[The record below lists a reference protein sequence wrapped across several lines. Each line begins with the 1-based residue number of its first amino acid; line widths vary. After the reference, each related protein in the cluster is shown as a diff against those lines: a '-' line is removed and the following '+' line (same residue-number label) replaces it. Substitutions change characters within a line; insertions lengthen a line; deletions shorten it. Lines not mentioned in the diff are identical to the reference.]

1 MLKKLASYLV
11 IGIFISSCATP
22 KAVDIMQA
30 NDEVMTCNELRLAFE
45 KADLN
50 EDEAHASKG
59 VTNENILSGL
69 FFFPA
74 YFVTYGSSIHAEY
87 NASERKEHL
96 LKIYN
101 KKGCAQPKGDN
112 YQKLVSET
120 LVKLEDI
127 KIKYNQG
134 IIDEENYFEMR
145 RKLLVNFE

>member
-1 MLKKLASYLV
+1 MIKKIVSYLI
-11 IGIFISSCATP
+11 IGIFITSCATP

-45 KADLN
+45 KADLY

-112 YQKLVSET
+112 YQKLVSESLT
-120 LVKLEDI
+120 KLEDI

-134 IIDEENYFEMR
+134 IIDEENYLEMR
-145 RKLLVNFE
+145 RKLLINFQ

>member
-1 MLKKLASYLV
+1 MIKKLASYLI
-11 IGIFISSCATP
+11 IGIFISSCSTP
-22 KAVDIMQA
+22 KAVDIIQA
-30 NDEVMTCNELRLAFE
+30 NDIVMSCNELRLAFK

-50 EDEAHASKG
+50 EDEAHANKG

-74 YFVTYGSSIHAEY
+74 YFVTYGSSIHAQY

-96 LKIYN
+96 LKLYT

-112 YQKLVSET
+112 YQKQVSET
-120 LVKLEDI
+120 LTKLEDI

>member
-1 MLKKLASYLV
+1 MIKKLASYLV

-30 NDEVMTCNELRLAFE
+30 NDEVMTCNELRLEFE

-74 YFVTYGSSIHAEY
+74 YFVTYGTSIHAEY

-96 LKIYN
+96 LKIYK
-101 KKGCAQPKGDN
+101 KKGCAKPKSVE
-112 YQKLVSET
+112 YQKSVSKA
-120 LVKLEDI
+120 LVKLENLKKEYVKGAI
-127 KIKYNQG
+127 EK
-134 IIDEENYFEMR
+134 ENYIEMR
-145 RKLLVNFE
+145 RRILLEF

>member
-1 MLKKLASYLV
+1 MIKKLVSYFV
-11 IGIFISSCATP
+11 IGIFITSCATP
-22 KAVDIMQA
+22 KAVDIIQA
-30 NDEVMTCNELRLAFE
+30 NDIVMTCNELRLAFK

-50 EDEAHASKG
+50 EDEANANKG
-59 VTNENILSGL
+59 ITNENILSGL

-120 LVKLEDI
+120 LIKLEDI

>member
-1 MLKKLASYLV
+1 M
-11 IGIFISSCATP
+11 
-22 KAVDIMQA
+22 
-30 NDEVMTCNELRLAFE
+30 
-45 KADLN
+45 
-50 EDEAHASKG
+50 
-59 VTNENILSGL
+59 
-69 FFFPA
+69 
-74 YFVTYGSSIHAEY
+74 TYGSSIHAEY

-101 KKGCAQPKGDN
+101 KKGCAQPKDDN

-120 LVKLEDI
+120 LIKLEDI